1 MDDLKNIILR
11 ISNDDFSY
19 KAILILNN
27 RLSGRVVSTLQPM
40 AKRCGASPGE
50 TFVIQGLTSRTLN
63 TILKSCGRQL
73 RRLATKPH

>member
-40 AKRCGASPGE
+40 AKRCGASPRGIIVTE
-50 TFVIQGLTSRTLN
+50 GLT
-63 TILKSCGRQL
+63 
-73 RRLATKPH
+73 